1 MNDIYKKVGKQV
13 GLDSETIRQ
22 IYESYWTFIRNTIEK
37 MTLEQDISIQEF
49 ENMKT
54 SFSIPSLGKLFIPYF
69 KLKAINKQREKTNG
83 FKYKEDK
90 TNV

>member
-1 MNDIYKKVGKQV
+1 MNNIYEKVGRQV
-13 GLDSETIRQ
+13 GLDSKVVRQ
-22 IYESYWTFIRNTIEK
+22 VYEAYWTFIRNTIEN
-37 MTLEQDISIQEF
+37 MTLDQDISIEEF

-69 KLKAINKQREKTNG
+69 KLKAINKQREKTND
-83 FKYKEDK
+83 FKYKKDK